1 MGKSKY
7 KLPLI
12 ISGAVLVAFII
23 LMQLNLDFSEPDSSY
38 TPGSGGAGSG
48 SGGGTGDF
56 RPSGTSRL
64 ATGRGV
70 RDNQILSETVVFSAD
85 SGGMADVHAFAT
97 LNETGLSKVFF
108 HFVDSYGFEQRSG
121 EYSVPRDAKNTTIW
135 TSLKLRRGSWKV
147 TLKDVF
153 SDKELAVAR
162 FSVKS
167 DDVQKILDGTK
178 DPGTGS
184 GSDGSSYD
192 LKIGTYA
199 DAANITEAN
208 VINANQWGQGTV
220 YAVAVITVANPV
232 WVYFHFVDENKNEQ
246 QSAGYTAG
254 ANPQGYRLW
263 IYQSLRRGRWT
274 VTLRDNKKT
283 ELAKKQFLVR

>member
-1 MGKSKY
+1 MRKQRY
-7 KLPLI
+7 KLILI
-12 ISGAVLVAFII
+12 ISGIVVAAFVF
-23 LMQLNLDFSEPDSSY
+23 LMQLNIDFSEPDSSY
-38 TPGSGGAGSG
+38 TPGSAGTA
-48 SGGGTGDF
+48 GGGTGSSADF
-56 RPSGTSRL
+56 RPSGGSRL
-64 ATGRGV
+64 STGRGV
-70 RDNQILSETVVFSAD
+70 RDNHILSETAVFSAD
-85 SGGMADVHAFAT
+85 SGGMADVHTFAT
-97 LNETGLSKVFF
+97 INESGLSKVYF

-153 SDKELAVAR
+153 SNKELATAR

-167 DDVQKILDGTK
+167 DDIQKILDGGK
-178 DPGTGS
+178 DGNAPTN
-184 GSDGSSYD
+184 DGSNYE

-208 VINANQWGQGTV
+208 IINANQWGYGTV

-232 WVYFHFVDENKNEQ
+232 WVYFHFVDENNNQQ

-274 VTLRDNKKT
+274 VTLRDSKKQ